1 MISSVVFTQYEDPSL
16 LHSNAIE
23 KPVPKGN
30 KFLVK
35 VFALPVTA
43 GAVPVRK
50 AAYPDTRIC
59 TFITRLYFFLFMPD
73 LPILDFEL

>member
-1 MISSVVFTQYEDPSL
+1 MITSVVFTQYEDPSL

-30 KFLVK
+30 EFLVR

-43 GAVPVRK
+43 CAVPVRK
-50 AAYPDTRIC
+50 GAYPDTRIC
-59 TFITRLYFFLFMPD
+59 TFIIRLYFFLFMPD
-73 LPILDFEL
+73 IPILGFE